1 MTAAAAELQVS
12 LFVTH
17 FIGLPNVYKM
27 AKNFWNIS
35 MASIEQKSSSN
46 IYFYTKGGFIVL
58 WTKPCE
64 QRKAVWSPGAFHK
77 KNSNNKLNL

>member
-27 AKNFWNIS
+27 AENFSNIS
-35 MASIEQKSSSN
+35 VASIEQKSSSN

-58 WTKPCE
+58 
-64 QRKAVWSPGAFHK
+64 
-77 KNSNNKLNL
+77 